1 MNRYSSNQVL
11 PTLLIFLLMASC
23 QFNQDKA
30 AISEDITSSTI
41 DSASFAED
49 EIKTT
54 VENILRAAGNYDIEE
69 LDNLSSDKAV
79 IGYTMMK
86 DGVWKNTEVTMN
98 EYIESIKSREPIPYI
113 EIVSDYDII
122 VTEEHMALVRADAVV
137 NRFGIPGLREVNHMI
152 LIKED
157 SQWKLLSIGWTAHE
171 QPEEKRKF
179 DLSIFARGY
188 AQAWCSKRPEF
199 VSSFFAEDGSLMVN
213 NGEPAKGTNAIA
225 NVARGFMETFPDMMV
240 FMDSLSS
247 QSGKTRFYWTLTGTN
262 DVPNGTGNKVKISGF
277 EEWTFNEDGL
287 IQESKGQFDNE
298 EYQRQL
304 EFGTNK

>member
-1 MNRYSSNQVL
+1 
-11 PTLLIFLLMASC
+11 MASC